1 MSAEQIKVFWQPWCT
16 SCLKVKEYLTD
27 KGVEYE
33 SINVLDG
40 DYGRSEMARLGA
52 RSIPIVSRGSDF
64 VFAQNLKEVAR
75 FVGLDAHG
83 GPALS
88 PSELVAT
95 MDKVLTTTLRLIVQ
109 MPADKL
115 QTNLPKRERSYRVL
129 CHHVFGIPDA
139 FLSAQDGAK
148 FTYEELV
155 AEPDDSMQTTDQIA
169 TYGRGVRERFLAW
182 WDGLEDV
189 SCTRTIDT
197 YYGDQS
203 VHDLLE
209 RTVWHSTQHSL
220 QVQALLEDMGITPDG
235 PLSDADVAGLPLP
248 SHVWDA

>member
-1 MSAEQIKVFWQPWCT
+1 MSAERIKVFWQPWCT
-16 SCLKVKEYLTD
+16 SCLKVKEYLTG

-40 DYGRSEMARLGA
+40 DYGRSEMVRLGA
-52 RSIPIVSRGSDF
+52 RSIPIVSRGSEF

-83 GPALS
+83 GPELS
-88 PSELVAT
+88 PEELAQT
-95 MDKVLTTTLRLIVQ
+95 MGRVLTAALRFVGQ

-139 FLSAQDGAK
+139 FLSAMGGAK

-155 AEPDDSMQTTDQIA
+155 AEPDESMQTTDQISA
-169 TYGRGVRERFLAW
+169 YGRGVQEKFLAW
-182 WDGLEDV
+182 WKGLDDTTCGWTV
-189 SCTRTIDT
+189 DT

-209 RTVWHSTQHSL
+209 RTVWHSTQHTL
-220 QVQALLEDMGITPDG
+220 QVQALLEDMGIVPDG
-235 PLSDADVAGLPLP
+235 ALDDTDVAGLPLP